1 MEVLKV
7 MEAFSNEDNYTVWSS
22 INNCLAKLS
31 LLLSH
36 TDLKEDLK
44 RYMRVLMTPIYKK
57 LGWEPKENE
66 SKIFVDNYSDLDRDN
81 TSHDS
86 L

>member
-1 MEVLKV
+1 

-36 TDLKEDLK
+36 TDLKEDLE
-44 RYMRVLMTPIYKK
+44 RYMRVLMTPIYNK

-66 SKIFVDNYSDLDRDN
+66 SKK
-81 TSHDS
+81 T
-86 L
+86 

>member
-36 TDLKEDLK
+36 TNLKEDLK
-44 RYMRVLMTPIYKK
+44 RYMRILMTPIYNK

-66 SKIFVDNYSDLDRDN
+66 SKMFIVP
-81 TSHDS
+81 HD
-86 L
+86 